1 MSEPKIDDER
11 PFDLDSPRAV
21 REMNERHCKAAMLMQ
36 QLALAGLAELKKKME
51 RNEPLNLSAAEALEM
66 LNIGLKMERDA
77 QKSEEGQPLPK
88 PEPQKRV
95 N

>member
-1 MSEPKIDDER
+1 MNHDDDKE
-11 PFDLDSPRAV
+11 PFDLDSPAAIRA
-21 REMNERHCKAAMLMQ
+21 MNIRQAKLG
-36 QLALAGLAELKKKME
+36 ALAQEVALAALTELQKKME
-51 RNEPLNLSAAEALEM
+51 RNEPLNLSAGEALEM